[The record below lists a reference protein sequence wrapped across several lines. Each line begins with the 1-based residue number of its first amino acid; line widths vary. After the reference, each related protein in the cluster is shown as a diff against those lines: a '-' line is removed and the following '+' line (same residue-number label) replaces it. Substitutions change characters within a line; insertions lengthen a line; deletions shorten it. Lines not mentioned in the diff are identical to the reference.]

1 MHNNEKINP
10 RSVRTDER
18 VQQAYEEL
26 MALNREVNFSSVAKR
41 AHVSRQY
48 LYKSP
53 KWNELINRA
62 RDKKNEPE
70 LVSNDAE
77 QSEIARLKL
86 RILALEKENAK
97 LQDQIDAPHKYIGK
111 ANKLEQENSE
121 LKATNTKLR
130 KEISEL
136 KKQLETAYSL

>member
-1 MHNNEKINP
+1 MPDNVKINP
-10 RSVRTDER
+10 RSVRADER

-26 MALNREVNFSSVAKR
+26 MALNRDINFSSVAKR

-97 LQDQIDAPHKYIGK
+97 LQDQINAPHKYIEK
-111 ANKLEQENSE
+111 VNKLEQENSE

-130 KEISEL
+130 KKISEL
-136 KKQLETAYSL
+136 EKQLETAYSL